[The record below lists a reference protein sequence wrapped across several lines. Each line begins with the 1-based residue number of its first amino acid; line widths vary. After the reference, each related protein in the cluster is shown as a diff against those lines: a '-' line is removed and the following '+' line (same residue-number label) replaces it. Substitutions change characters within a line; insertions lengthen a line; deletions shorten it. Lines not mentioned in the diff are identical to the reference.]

1 MFEIFIEER
10 VSKEIEKMS
19 KKLKDNLIKK
29 LKILEKGFSLE
40 LDIKKLKGF
49 QNHYRMR
56 IGNFR
61 LLFYLNENNVI
72 VYKIGKRENIYE

>member
-10 VSKEIEKMS
+10 VSREIEKMS

-49 QNHYRMR
+49 
-56 IGNFR
+56 
-61 LLFYLNENNVI
+61 
-72 VYKIGKRENIYE
+72 